1 MRGYWRRCVRRTQV
15 SENEERWEKSRQV
28 DSCRNPYHLSNLRK
42 ILWVNALDDFF
53 IIAKIC
59 SIGSKEFCA
68 WPKTALNLLPVIRT
82 LDAAH
87 LTQRRQVETRSAA
100 VVAEHDKS
108 PKPTPTW
115 FIRVRRPI
123 VADDQSWYR
132 WRKCYSSGQPRC
144 PDVRGATSRTL
155 LCQRA
160 IMRGFPYYS
169 DNVSQASF
177 SRWIDSS
184 EHHPNLSHPS

>member
-1 MRGYWRRCVRRTQV
+1 MSNIRRNIKRHIIGLELSIDNQCVGTGGAASAERKSQKTKSDEKNRAKLTVAATRIICPICAKFCESMR
-15 SENEERWEKSRQV
+15 
-28 DSCRNPYHLSNLRK
+28 LM
-42 ILWVNALDDFF
+42 IFF

-108 PKPTPTW
+108 PKPTPT
-115 FIRVRRPI
+115 
-123 VADDQSWYR
+123 
-132 WRKCYSSGQPRC
+132 
-144 PDVRGATSRTL
+144 
-155 LCQRA
+155 
-160 IMRGFPYYS
+160 
-169 DNVSQASF
+169 
-177 SRWIDSS
+177 
-184 EHHPNLSHPS
+184 